1 MTKHYIDIVGKWAFV
16 IAYDIREKD
25 LGEIGDWLD
34 ALGAEKADIYKAQ
47 DVLTGL
53 NAGLTYSSPRQ
64 RMSIVCIGNA
74 TSEEQWWNTLVHE
87 IEHLKNAIGNYYGV
101 EKGSEEEAYLI
112 GYVMQR
118 IVRNFKS

>member
-64 RMSIVCIGNA
+64 RMSIVCVGNA

-112 GYVMQR
+112 GYIMQR
-118 IVRNFKS
+118 IVRNF